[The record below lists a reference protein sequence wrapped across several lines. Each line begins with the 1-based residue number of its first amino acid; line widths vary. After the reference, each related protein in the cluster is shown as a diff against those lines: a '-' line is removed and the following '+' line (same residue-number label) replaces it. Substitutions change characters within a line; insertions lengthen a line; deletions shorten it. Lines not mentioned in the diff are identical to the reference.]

1 MKRLS
6 VFFSSRKSW
15 TLPYIIFSAIF
26 VVIPLL
32 LIVVYAFTDDSGHL
46 TLENFAKF
54 FQHHEAINTFVYS
67 IGIAIITTI
76 VCILLGYPA
85 AWILSNAK
93 LNRSKTMVVLF
104 ILPMWV
110 NILVRTLATVALF
123 DFFSVPLG
131 EGALI
136 FGMVYNFIPFMIYP
150 IYNTLQKMD
159 HSYIEAAQDLGANP
173 VQVFFKAVLPLSMPG
188 VMSGIMMVFMPTI
201 STFAIAELLTMNNI
215 KLFGTTIQENINN
228 SMWNYGAALSLI
240 MLLLIA
246 ATSLFSTDDKDN
258 TNEGGGLCKEDF
270 RSDLFVDS
278 AFAALFAYRDY
289 NDLLFYRGKSAG
301 QLDRILHKTVF
312 VTVHYRHSP
321 FADECADQY
330 RDHCFDC
337 SYGFH
342 PAGEYHCYRHLQPEG
357 TFAEGHQLC
366 EQHSYPEWGYYY
378 RYFTVSVV
386 CVAGDI
392 AGIYDRCTGT
402 HHFLYSLCGTQR
414 VAPSQADE
422 S

>member
-1 MKRLS
+1 MNKRFI
-6 VFFSSRKSW
+6 VFLSSRKSW

-26 VVIPLL
+26 VIIPLF

-46 TLENFAKF
+46 TLANFQKF
-54 FQHHEAINTFVYS
+54 FEHPEAINTFVYS

-85 AWILSNAK
+85 AWILSNSK

-173 VQVFFKAVLPLSMPG
+173 VQVFLKAVLPLSMPG

-228 SMWNYGAALSLI
+228 SMWNYGAAHTSFC
-240 MLLLIA
+240 LL
-246 ATSLFSTDDKDN
+246 
-258 TNEGGGLCKEDF
+258 
-270 RSDLFVDS
+270 
-278 AFAALFAYRDY
+278 
-289 NDLLFYRGKSAG
+289 
-301 QLDRILHKTVF
+301 
-312 VTVHYRHSP
+312 
-321 FADECADQY
+321 
-330 RDHCFDC
+330 
-337 SYGFH
+337 
-342 PAGEYHCYRHLQPEG
+342 
-357 TFAEGHQLC
+357 
-366 EQHSYPEWGYYY
+366 
-378 RYFTVSVV
+378 
-386 CVAGDI
+386 
-392 AGIYDRCTGT
+392 
-402 HHFLYSLCGTQR
+402 
-414 VAPSQADE
+414 
-422 S
+422 